1 MKGLIG
7 LAALLVVSG
16 ASAQQSYVDFDKEAD
31 FESYK
36 TFTWVQSDED
46 LSESSPLWHERVRN
60 GITERMVEGGMT
72 EVTGDEIPDVYVT
85 YYASQSQT
93 TRVITDHMG
102 YGYGGGYG
110 GVYGSRYGHRGGY
123 MGMGMGTSTSRVVTY
138 DKGTLV
144 IDIWDAEKKEM
155 VWRGTTT
162 DTISDNPTKME
173 KRLNKMLDKLIKVW
187 HKEYRKAQKKK

>member
-1 MKGLIG
+1 MRTLVG
-7 LAALLVVSG
+7 LAALVMVAS
-16 ASAQQSYVDFDKEAD
+16 ASAQQSYVDFDKETD

-36 TFTWVQSDED
+36 TFTWVKSDED
-46 LSESSPLWHERVRN
+46 LSESSPLWHERIRN

-72 EVTGDEIPDVYVT
+72 EITGDEIPDCYVT
-85 YYASQSQT
+85 YYASESQT

-110 GVYGSRYGHRGGY
+110 GVYGSRYGYRGGMAY
-123 MGMGMGTSTSRVVTY
+123 GMGTTTSRVVTY

-155 VWRGTTT
+155 IWRGSTT
-162 DTISDNPTKME
+162 DTISDNPKKME
-173 KRLNKMLDKLIKVW
+173 KRLKKMLDKLIKVW
-187 HKEYRKAQKKK
+187 HREYRRSQK